1 LFNYKYRTIFET
13 IEAILLELERPQVFV
28 KIQRS
33 VGIRWDL
40 LKNILRTLNDSELIE
55 KEIGKDDKI
64 IYKRTQK
71 GILYIEHCKEL
82 KKLLNYR

>member
-1 LFNYKYRTIFET
+1 LFNSKYRTIFET
-13 IEAILLELERPQVFV
+13 IEAVLLELEKPQVFV

-40 LKNILRTLNDSELIE
+40 LKNILKILNDSELIV

-64 IYKRTQK
+64 IYKRTPK
-71 GILYIEHCKEL
+71 GTLYVEHCREL
-82 KKLLNYR
+82 KKLLSDE

>member
-13 IEAILLELERPQVFV
+13 IEAILVELEKPQVFV

-40 LKNILRTLNDSELIE
+40 LKNILKTLNDSELID
-55 KEIGKDDKI
+55 KEIGKGDKI

-71 GILYIEHCKEL
+71 GTLYIEHYKEL
-82 KKLLNYR
+82 KKLLNYQ